1 MRNREI
7 NKNYDEKNAKG
18 NKIMQIVYSRTL
30 TCKAYW
36 CMKLGK
42 WLGAWKF
49 EDNYFEFIVQPL
61 IVIVSKSNFKAFF
74 LPGEY
79 NKNTN
84 S

>member
-1 MRNREI
+1 
-7 NKNYDEKNAKG
+7 
-18 NKIMQIVYSRTL
+18 
-30 TCKAYW
+30 
-36 CMKLGK
+36 MKLGK

-49 EDNYFEFIVQPL
+49 EDNYYEFIVQPL